1 MPTIPIIYFLIPY
14 ALVMVVFIFFSIF
27 NVYHLMRYG
36 IYNFNLYILS
46 VIYVGGTLFIIGA
59 SYIVLS
65 DFDWSVPL
73 SLGTYITPDQDL
85 FQPVL

>member
-1 MPTIPIIYFLIPY
+1 M
-14 ALVMVVFIFFSIF
+14 MVFIFFSFF

-46 VIYVGGTLFIIGA
+46 VIYVGGTIFVLGA
-59 SYIVLS
+59 SYIVLN

-73 SLGTYITPDQDL
+73 TLSSYLAPNPEF
-85 FQPVL
+85 FQNELPPQL